1 MPHIVVTTR
10 SGEEQLLDATTGETV
25 MAVIIDAGIPDI
37 EAICG
42 GSCACAT
49 CHVYV
54 SPEFFD
60 RLPPVTEDELVLL
73 EGSEHYRADSSRL
86 SCQIRVSEALDGLAL
101 RIAPEG

>member
-1 MPHIVVTTR
+1 MPKLVVTTR
-10 SGEEQLLDATTGETV
+10 SGEERTLDAEPDQSA
-25 MAVIIDAGIPDI
+25 MAVIRDSGIPDI

-60 RLPPVTEDELVLL
+60 RLPPVSEDEAVLL
-73 EGSEHYRADSSRL
+73 EGSEHYREDSSRL
-86 SCQIRVSEALDGLAL
+86 SCQIPMSEALDGLAL
-101 RIAPEG
+101 AIAPEG

>member
-1 MPHIVVTTR
+1 MPQIIVTTR
-10 SGEEQLLDATTGETV
+10 TGEAQVLSAEPGQSV
-25 MAVIIDAGIPDI
+25 MAVIRDSGIPDI

-49 CHVYV
+49 CHVYI
-54 SPEFFD
+54 SQDFIG

-73 EGSEHYRADSSRL
+73 EGSEHYRAESSRL
-86 SCQIRVSEALDGLAL
+86 SCQIQVSEALDGLAL